1 MCYNFYIIDSTEDF
15 IMNITLLGC
24 GRWGSFI
31 GWYPDKI
38 GYKVKIWGLADAPQ
52 FIELKT
58 TRKNNMLSFRESI
71 EFTDNLEEAIASAE
85 VMIISISS
93 QALRSFMERLSK
105 LDLKGK
111 TIVLC
116 MKGIEVATGKRLTE
130 IVSEFITNETK
141 LAIGLVPDTL
151 RILAMVFL
159 TVWLLTQ
166 MMMRLRIFLLMN
178 FQVSLFVFMLV
189 KT

>member
-1 MCYNFYIIDSTEDF
+1 
-15 IMNITLLGC
+15 
-24 GRWGSFI
+24 
-31 GWYPDKI
+31 
-38 GYKVKIWGLADAPQ
+38 
-52 FIELKT
+52 
-58 TRKNNMLSFRESI
+58 MLSFRESI

-85 VMIISISS
+85 VIIISISS

-141 LAIGLVPDTL
+141 LAIWV
-151 RILAMVFL
+151 
-159 TVWLLTQ
+159 
-166 MMMRLRIFLLMN
+166 
-178 FQVSLFVFMLV
+178 
-189 KT
+189 